1 MHDNRAGVLKHI
13 IAYTFLCNRKIF
25 LLDTDEEIRV
35 SFNLLDTGNEV
46 TNIKKQNEVYRTDI
60 LKLSLIHI

>member
-1 MHDNRAGVLKHI
+1 MHDNRAGVLRHI

-35 SFNLLDTGNEV
+35 SFNLLDTRNEV
-46 TNIKKQNEVYRTDI
+46 TNIQKQ
-60 LKLSLIHI
+60 